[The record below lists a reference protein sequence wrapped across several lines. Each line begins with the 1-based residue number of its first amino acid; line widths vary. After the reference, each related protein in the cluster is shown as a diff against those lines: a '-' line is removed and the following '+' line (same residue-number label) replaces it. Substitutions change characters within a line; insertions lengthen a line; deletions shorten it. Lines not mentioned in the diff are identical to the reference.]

1 MRKIQYIRDVDK
13 ISELS
18 RDEKRELKTVTKKFA
33 FRTNNYYQS
42 LINWD
47 DPNDPIRRIIIPTL
61 EELENWGR
69 LDASNEHLYTRA
81 PGLEHKYQYTA
92 LLLVNDVC
100 GGYCRFCFR
109 KRIFMNIN
117 DEIARDLTEGLQYIR
132 ENTDVNNVL
141 LTGGDPLLLS
151 TRKLEYILRQLRE
164 IDHVQIIRIGSKMLA
179 FNPFRFLDDPAL
191 LEVFQKYSTPEKRI
205 YLMAHFNHPR
215 ELTEQ
220 AIEAIDLV
228 IKSGVIVT
236 NQTPLLRGINDD
248 PQVLGDLFNKLSYV
262 GVPPYYV
269 FINRPTLGNKMFAV
283 PVEEA
288 LEIFEQARMIGSG
301 LAKRAKLV
309 MSHTTG
315 KIEVLGMTEDHVFFR
330 YHRAANPAQKAQL
343 LIYKRNPE
351 AYWFDDYTEKVDEFS
366 FLHQSYQFFDEF

>member
-61 EELENWGR
+61 EELENWGQ